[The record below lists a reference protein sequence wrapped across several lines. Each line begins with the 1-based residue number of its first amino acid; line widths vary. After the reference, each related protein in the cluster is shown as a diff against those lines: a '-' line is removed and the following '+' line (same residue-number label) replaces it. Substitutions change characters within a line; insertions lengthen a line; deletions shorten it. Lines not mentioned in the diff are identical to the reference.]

1 MYIATIFLIMVSLM
15 MIMIIEKLMTAV
27 MVNKYRYD
35 SLEVVEM
42 EMEM

>member
-15 MIMIIEKLMTAV
+15 MIMIIEKM
-27 MVNKYRYD
+27 MNKYRYD